1 MGLANCVEQETF
13 IPLMLVEREMKKEVI
28 TSMDTTLAFREEA
41 EAEMQRKRADKHPPV
56 LQSPGLAYY
65 WQSLN

>member
-1 MGLANCVEQETF
+1 MGLANCVELETF

-41 EAEMQRKRADKHPPV
+41 EVEMQRKKAYKHPPI
-56 LQSPGLAYY
+56 LQAPGLA
-65 WQSLN
+65 